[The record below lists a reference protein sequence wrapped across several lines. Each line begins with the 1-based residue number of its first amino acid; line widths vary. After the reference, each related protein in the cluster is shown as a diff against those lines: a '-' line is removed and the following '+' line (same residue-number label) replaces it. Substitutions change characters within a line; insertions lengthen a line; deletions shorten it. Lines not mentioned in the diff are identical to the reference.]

1 MFWRW
6 SILILNVPNHRV
18 EKPFIIEYFGEFGAL
33 SLMIFHVRVLRNA
46 KTKGIGS
53 VIVRGGSLWWNPRPG
68 CGFSSTTSRQQ
79 EGARLAQWY
88 KQSRIHQCLCL
99 PCVLATSVSFPS
111 PLSSCSSSFFF
122 PLNPPWSSLPH
133 QKDLYILPVRYK
145 HPVGGQGPRKKTQNK
160 LITGGR
166 KPVSLCDCHVIEF

>member
-1 MFWRW
+1 MQ
-6 SILILNVPNHRV
+6 LINTCKLSLDVLEVEYRDSKCPNHRV
-18 EKPFIIEYFGEFGAL
+18 EKPLLWSILVNLGVL
-33 SLMIFHVRVLRNA
+33 SLMIFHVRVSRNA

-79 EGARLAQWY
+79 EGARLAQCY

-111 PLSSCSSSFFF
+111 PLYSCSSSFFF
-122 PLNPPWSSLPH
+122 ILNPPWSPFLIRKIFISFLLDINTLLVD
-133 QKDLYILPVRYK
+133 KDLEK
-145 HPVGGQGPRKKTQNK
+145 
-160 LITGGR
+160 
-166 KPVSLCDCHVIEF
+166 